1 MALNEQQKQMMV
13 VAFEGTDSTLPQQ
26 WRGLICALRDEIRAK
41 DQYIA
46 QLEMDRNAFQG
57 ILATIPGYE
66 EKDEPL
72 GYAIEWIG
80 RATQMFLTVATIQMA
95 MQDEIAGKPKTT
107 RGRKKRVESEEG

>member
-26 WRGLICALRDEIRAK
+26 WRGLICALRDELRIR
-41 DQYIA
+41 DQQIWG
-46 QLEMDRNAFQG
+46 LEKVVQNHTDLMV
-57 ILATIPGYE
+57 TIPGCE
-66 EKDEPL
+66 DADDPI

>member
-26 WRGLICALRDEIRAK
+26 WRGLICALRDEIRAR
-41 DQYIA
+41 DYRIVE
-46 QLEMDRNAFQG
+46 LEQDLDVYQG

-66 EKDEPL
+66 EKDEPP

-80 RATQMFLTVATIQMA
+80 RATQMFLTIATIQMA